1 MERKTFIDVAK
12 GIAMILVVMQHIGA
26 PQDAGLRF
34 LCKLDVP
41 IFFLCSGWLAYKQNI
56 NIIGSLKKTFIR
68 LLIPFILACVAASV
82 FYKESY
88 IEILLSSGK
97 HGYWFLEA
105 LFLMFIIFWGIYH
118 TPWSLIG
125 GSIGIEIILL
135 AITKYAPE
143 SINDILVIPYLSRYF
158 PCFIAGAVLRLYNI
172 ENIRKWLSCSL
183 LCVALVGLA
192 YRVGSTN
199 ISFIFHVCGYF
210 CGAVIAFFLIKGF
223 ERSLPCNRWIGYV
236 GRYSLNVY
244 ILHFYFVPYI
254 PFISDWFIV
263 NLALVVAVAIMV
275 IIISIVVGK
284 ILTYTTPLD
293 KVLTP

>member
-26 PQDAGLRF
+26 TQDAGLRF

-56 NIIGSLKKTFIR
+56 NIIGSLKKTFTR

-82 FYKESY
+82 FYKENC
-88 IEILLSSGK
+88 IEILLSSAK

-105 LFLMFIIFWGIYH
+105 LFLMVIIFWGIYR
-118 TPWSLIG
+118 TSWSLIG

-158 PCFIAGAVLRLYNI
+158 PCFIAGAVLRLYNVESI
-172 ENIRKWLSCSL
+172 AKWLGCSL

-192 YRVGSTN
+192 YSMESTN
-199 ISFIFHVCGYF
+199 ISFLFHVCGYL
-210 CGAVIAFFLIKGF
+210 CGAVIAFFIIKGF
-223 ERSLPCNRWIGYV
+223 ESNLPCNRWIGYV

-263 NLALVVAVAIMV
+263 NLALMVVLAIIV
-275 IIISIVVGK
+275 VIISIVVGK